1 MKANQ
6 TASVNEVDAAT
17 ATAAYIVELADHLK
31 GELSDAWN
39 AAASLEYKLYEEL
52 EAYLATHGQT
62 ANFAAYNKKRNAFI
76 ERYNHAIEDY
86 EKSAAGT
93 KFADVFNEAAPE
105 PAKPLQAAA
114 IEFKRAV
121 KAAAQSLGYTA
132 KWINAIMMEVDDTL
146 FRERAAGAGPSAKVR
161 RPSDDQ
167 LKVEIAAIREVAKA
181 LALPAATIEALVIG
195 VMNKQ
200 GVAEEDAKELAKH
213 TPKTVAALA
222 KANA

>member
-1 MKANQ
+1 MKTTQ
-6 TASVNEVDAAT
+6 TASTNEADSAT
-17 ATAAYIVELADHLK
+17 ATAAYVSLLADHLK
-31 GELSDAWN
+31 VELSDAWN

-93 KFADVFNEAAPE
+93 KFADIFNEVAPE

-146 FRERAAGAGPSAKVR
+146 FRERAAGAGPQAKVR

-167 LKVEIAAIREVAKA
+167 LKVEIAAIREVAKS
-181 LALPAATIEALVIG
+181 LNLPSTTIEQLILG
-195 VMNKQ
+195 VMSKQ
-200 GVAEEDAKELAKH
+200 GVEADDAKELFKSA
-213 TPKTVAALA
+213 PKTVAALA
-222 KANA
+222 KA